1 MPRFPC
7 QKGAEYLEDEENHGL
22 KNRLDRYDLLSSLEK
37 VIKSVVVVSR
47 IRSTLPTI
55 KRPL

>member
-22 KNRLDRYDLLSSLEK
+22 KNRLDLL
-37 VIKSVVVVSR
+37 
-47 IRSTLPTI
+47 RSTLVA
-55 KRPL
+55 